1 MPERPGT
8 APRRSTTRIRILA
21 FALAGRFSPR
31 CSASPVV
38 GRHSSAAPVI
48 SAYGGDAARAMAAY
62 AGWRL
67 LRPTDALLATA
78 GLASLAA
85 FTIEISPLF
94 RIDWLDTIRPTRL
107 GTLLLGR
114 GFLWSDLVAFAVGT
128 VAATELDAA
137 TRRPAGPRAD

>member
-1 MPERPGT
+1 MIG
-8 APRRSTTRIRILA
+8 A
-21 FALAGRFSPR
+21 
-31 CSASPVV
+31 
-38 GRHSSAAPVI
+38 H
-48 SAYGGDAARAMAAY
+48 GGDAAY

-67 LRPTDALLATA
+67 LRPTDALLGNA

-85 FTIEISPLF
+85 FTIEISPLV

-114 GFLWSDLVAFAVGT
+114 GFLWSDLVAYT
-128 VAATELDAA
+128 VATTELDAE